1 MRVLIVGD
9 PAPFHVGHHFLRAA
23 VELGFD
29 AELLDVNLG
38 YSHGLW
44 QKLMWRLDKR
54 AARQSEFEHR
64 FANELKRK
72 WDLVL
77 VTGISPLGSQVLA
90 QARMA
95 GTPVVNFLTD
105 DPWNPAHRRRWFF
118 DAIGQYAAIATPR
131 QANRAQLGALNPNV
145 FYMPFA
151 YNPEVHYAQPTSE
164 IDCDVLFVG
173 GCDKDRIPFVKALA
187 DAGNKV
193 WVYGGYWQRLQAKSV
208 FVKGHGDVD
217 TIRRVTAGAR
227 LSLILVRRANRDGHV
242 MRSLE
247 AAASGG
253 CLMVEDT
260 PEHREI
266 FGDCVYYFRDIPDLV
281 RSTSAALAKPGE
293 RRNRAER
300 LRELMQ
306 TAGHTYRDRL
316 LYVLEQIS
324 RMEGLKC

>member
-23 VELGFD
+23 RELSFD
-29 AELLDVNLG
+29 AELLDVNYAYG
-38 YSHGLW
+38 HGLW
-44 QKLMWRLDKR
+44 QKMVWRLDKR
-54 AARQSEFEHR
+54 AAKQTAFEQR
-64 FANELKRK
+64 FTEVLAQN

-77 VTGISPLGSQVLA
+77 VTGISPLGATVLGKA
-90 QARMA
+90 KAA
-95 GTPVVNFLTD
+95 GTVVVNFLTD

-118 DAIGQYAAIATPR
+118 DAIDQYAAIATPR
-131 QANRAQLGALNPNV
+131 KANIAQLRALNPNI

-151 YNPEVHYAQPTSE
+151 YNPEVHFEEPAPA

-173 GCDKDRIPFVKALA
+173 GCDEDRIPFVKALA

-193 WVYGGYWQRLQAKSV
+193 WVYGGYWERLQSDNV
-208 FVKGHGDVD
+208 SVKGHGDVA
-217 TIRRVTAGAR
+217 TIRQVTAGAR

-260 PEHREI
+260 EEHREI

-281 RSTSAALAKPGE
+281 QRTSAAIAEPGE
-293 RRNRAER
+293 RRNRVQQ
-300 LRELMQ
+300 LRGLMQ

-316 LYVLEQIS
+316 QYVLEQMS